1 MTTQRVFVYG
11 TLKRGFPN
19 DITAVMTVKF
29 LGRFTTVKAFPLVV
43 GGSWFSPYL
52 ISEPGEG
59 HRVAGE
65 IFEVDDRQLA
75 ELDRMEGTHLP
86 NAYHRDRVKVTPESG
101 GASCEAWTYFKD
113 RQTINGIHSGP
124 KPEYKLDPRYVGPA
138 ERTRPF

>member
-1 MTTQRVFVYG
+1 VFVYG

-19 DITAVMTVKF
+19 DITAIMTVKC
-29 LGRFTTVKAFPLVV
+29 LGRFITVKAFPLVV

-52 ISEPGEG
+52 IPEPGEG
-59 HRVAGE
+59 HRAVGE
-65 IFEVDDRQLA
+65 VFEVDDNQLA

-86 NAYHRDRVKVTPESG
+86 NAYHRDHVEVTPESG

-113 RQTINGIHSGP
+113 RQTIDGIHSGP
-124 KPEYKLDPRYVGPA
+124 MPQYELDPRYVGPA